1 MLTRRTL
8 LASCT
13 AMLAAHPLT
22 AMAAPKPELWPRWQA
37 QDPNSTLRVDHTGW
51 TAFLD
56 RHVAENPDGVNRL
69 AYGRVGAGDKAA
81 LDGYV
86 AGLAATPV
94 TKLSRAEQRAFWINL
109 YNALTV
115 KTVLGAYPV
124 KSIRDIKISPG
135 LFSSGPWGKK
145 LVRIE
150 GEEIS
155 LDDIEHRILRPI
167 WKDPRTHYAVNCA
180 SIGCPNLLREAFTPA
195 NMNALLDAG
204 ARAYVNHPRG
214 AEIKDG
220 KLITSSIYVWFQ
232 DDFGGGE
239 AGVIAHLRRYA
250 RPEFATALNGVAS
263 IASDRYDWSLND
275 SGTSRG

>member
-1 MLTRRTL
+1 MLSRRHL

-13 AMLAAHPLT
+13 AMLTALPLT
-22 AMAAPKPELWPRWQA
+22 AMAAPKSELWPRWQA
-37 QDPNSTLRVDHTGW
+37 QDPGSALRVDHAAW

-56 RHVAENPDGVNRL
+56 RHVSEHADGVNRL
-69 AYGRVGAGDKAA
+69 AYGRVDASAKAA
-81 LDGYV
+81 LDGYI
-86 AGLAATPV
+86 ASLAATPV

-115 KTVLGAYPV
+115 QTVIAAYPV

-145 LVRIE
+145 LIRIE

-204 ARAYVNHPRG
+204 ARAYANHPRG

-220 KLITSSIYVWFQ
+220 KLIASSIYVWFQ

-239 AGVIAHLRRYA
+239 AGVIAHLKRHA
-250 RPEFATALNGVAS
+250 RPEFATALSGITS

-275 SGTSRG
+275 AGPGRS

>member
-1 MLTRRTL
+1 MLSRRTL
-8 LASCT
+8 LASST
-13 AMLAAHPLT
+13 AMLATHPLT

-37 QDPNSTLRVDHTGW
+37 QDPNSPLRVDHTGW

-56 RHVAENPDGVNRL
+56 RHVGESPDGVNRL
-69 AYGRVGAGDKAA
+69 AYGRVGASDKSA

-86 AGLAATPV
+86 ASLAATPV
-94 TKLSRAEQRAFWINL
+94 TKLSRNEQRAFWINL

-115 KTVLGAYPV
+115 KTVIAAYPV

-150 GEEIS
+150 DEEIS

-195 NMNALLDAG
+195 NMNTLLDAG

-214 AEIKDG
+214 AEIRDG

-250 RPEFATALNGVAS
+250 APEFAAALNGVAS

-275 SGTSRG
+275 SGASRS